1 MKRLLVAVAS
11 LVLLS
16 AGELCAGSLN
26 GRVSFQT
33 KRGQNPAVNETLVW
47 LEPQGN
53 VRVTKRAPAKYQM
66 VTRGKLLIPHVLAIP
81 VGSTVEFPNDD
92 PISHNLFSLST
103 ANGFDLGL
111 YRKGAGKAHKFDS
124 AGIVNVYC
132 NVHPNMSAVVHVMPT
147 PYYTFTDGSGAYSF
161 SDVPA
166 GRYRVV
172 AWNEQGGT
180 AESMVDVGSSAA
192 ATTALMIDSRNYRA
206 QTHANKEGKP
216 YVAPS
221 SREY

>member
-1 MKRLLVAVAS
+1 VGAVG
-11 LVLLS
+11 LP
-16 AGELCAGSLN
+16 LC
-26 GRVSFQT
+26 
-33 KRGQNPAVNETLVW
+33 
-47 LEPQGN
+47 
-53 VRVTKRAPAKYQM
+53 
-66 VTRGKLLIPHVLAIP
+66 LA
-81 VGSTVEFPNDD
+81 
-92 PISHNLFSLST
+92 LFSLST
-103 ANGFDLGL
+103 NNTFDLGL
-111 YRKGAGKAHKFDS
+111 YRRGSGKSHKFDTP
-124 AGIVNVYC
+124 GVVNVYC

-161 SDVPA
+161 SEVPA
-166 GRYRVV
+166 GRYRLV

-180 AESMVDVGSSAA
+180 AESMVDVGASAT

>member
-1 MKRLLVAVAS
+1 MKRLLLCCAAAA
-11 LVLLS
+11 LLS
-16 AGELCAGSLN
+16 ATGLSAASLS

-53 VRVTKRAPAKYQM
+53 VRVTKRAPAKFQM
-66 VTRGKLLIPHVLAIP
+66 VTRGKLLIPHILAIP

-92 PISHNLFSLST
+92 PISHNLFSLSN

-111 YRKGAGKAHKFDS
+111 YRKGAGKAHKFDT

-132 NVHPNMSAVVHVMPT
+132 NVHPNMSAVIHVMPT
-147 PYYTFTDGSGAYSF
+147 PYYTFADASGTYSF
-161 SDVPA
+161 DDLPA

-180 AESMVDVGSSAA
+180 AEMIAEVGSGSAPAVA
-192 ATTALMIDSRNYRA
+192 ALTIDSRNYRA
-206 QTHANKEGKP
+206 QTHSNKEGKP
-216 YVAPS
+216 YQAP
-221 SREY
+221 REY